1 MVQIEI
7 YTTPYCPYCI
17 AAKRLLSEK
26 DVTFTEIDVL
36 TTPGA
41 RTQMVERSGG
51 AKTVPQVF
59 IDGKHLGDSDRLR
72 ALEKAGELDDLLGL
86 AG

>member
-1 MVQIEI
+1 VANVEI
-7 YTTPYCPYCI
+7 YTTPFCPYCQR
-17 AAKRLLSEK
+17 AKGLLTRKKVS
-26 DVTFTEIDVL
+26 FTEIDVL

-59 IDGKHLGDSDRLR
+59 IDGKHLGDSDRLL